1 MSMAGTLRHN
11 RNSHC
16 GCHGGY
22 FIKLISDLWFR
33 VILIVIEIKVMLLL
47 CVSWNLDYVHS
58 CLLTN
63 KIFI

>member
-1 MSMAGTLRHN
+1 MPMAGTLRHN

-33 VILIVIEIKVMLLL
+33 VILIVIEIKVMLLFMRVLEFRL
-47 CVSWNLDYVHS
+47 CA